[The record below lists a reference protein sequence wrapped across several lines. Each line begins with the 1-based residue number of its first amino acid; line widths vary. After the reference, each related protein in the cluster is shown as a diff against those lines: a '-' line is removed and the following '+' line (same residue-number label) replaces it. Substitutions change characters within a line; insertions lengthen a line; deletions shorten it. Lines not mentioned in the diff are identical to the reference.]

1 MLIVRPIRKQDF
13 PALQEIA
20 EQSGIGFT
28 SLPQNDELL
37 KAKIDRSVNSFAT
50 EADKPGDQGYLFVAE
65 DTDSGEVVGTAGIE
79 AAVGLTDAFYHYR
92 LGSVVHSSP
101 ELGIHKTVKTLS
113 LCNDFTGAAELCTL
127 FLKKSHRKGSN
138 GRLLAKSRFLFMASH
153 PQRFGDTVIAEMR
166 GVSDEEGR
174 SPFWQWLQEHF
185 FDLDFPTADYL
196 TGIGEKR
203 FIAELMPK
211 YPIYVNLLSQA
222 AQDVIGEVHPST
234 KPAIALLE
242 QEGFRYKDY
251 VDIFDAGP
259 TVECPVEHIETVR
272 QSQAVVI
279 RIGELAAPALQYL
292 LANTSTTNYRAGVV
306 TAHLHEGELFLDAE
320 QAAILGLS
328 DGDAA
333 RCFAMPS
340 DTNTPSN

>member
-1 MLIVRPIRKQDF
+1 MLIVRPIEKKDF
-13 PALQEIA
+13 SALQTIA

-28 SLPQNDELL
+28 SLPQNDDLL
-37 KAKIDRSVNSFAT
+37 RAKIHRSVNSFA
-50 EADKPGDQGYLFVAE
+50 ADTDQPGDQGYLFVAE
-65 DTDSGEVVGTAGIE
+65 DTTTGEVVGTAGIE
-79 AAVGLTDAFYHYR
+79 ASVGLSDAFYHYR

-113 LCNDFTGAAELCTL
+113 LCNDYTGAAELCTL
-127 FLKKSHRKGSN
+127 FLKTSHRIGGN

-153 PQRFGDTVIAEMR
+153 PERFGETVIAEMR

-211 YPIYVNLLSQA
+211 YPIYVNLLSAQ
-222 AQDVIGEVHPST
+222 AQDVIGQVHPAT
-234 KPAIALLE
+234 EPAIAMLKK
-242 QEGFRYKDY
+242 EGFRFKDY

-259 TVECPVEHIETVR
+259 TVECPLDQIETVR
-272 QSQAVVI
+272 QSQSVII
-279 RIGELAAPALQYL
+279 RIGELAATPVDYL
-292 LANTSTTNYRAGVV
+292 LANTQLSNYRAGLVR
-306 TAHLHEGELFLDAE
+306 AHLHDGELYLDAE
-320 QAAILGLS
+320 QASILGLS

-333 RCFAMPS
+333 RCVAIPS
-340 DTNTPSN
+340 SQ

>member
-1 MLIVRPIRKQDF
+1 MLIIRPIAKQDF
-13 PALQEIA
+13 QALQEIA

-37 KAKIDRSVNSFAT
+37 KAKIARSVNSFACQT
-50 EADKPGDQGYLFVAE
+50 DKPGDQGYLFVAE
-65 DTDSGEVVGTAGIE
+65 DTETGEVVGTAGIE
-79 AAVGLTDAFYHYR
+79 ASVGLTDAFYHYR

-113 LCNDFTGAAELCTL
+113 LCNDYTGAAELCTL
-127 FLKKSHRKGSN
+127 FLKKSHRRGSN

-153 PQRFGDTVIAEMR
+153 PLRFGDTVIAEMR
-166 GVSDEEGR
+166 GVSDEQGR

-211 YPIYVNLLSQA
+211 YPIYVNLLSKA
-222 AQDVIGEVHPST
+222 AQDVIGQVHPST
-234 KPAIALLE
+234 EPAIALLKK
-242 QEGFRYKDY
+242 EGFRYKNY

-259 TVECPVEHIETVR
+259 TVECPVDHVETVR
-272 QSQAVVI
+272 YSQAVVI
-279 RIGELAAPALQYL
+279 RIGELATPATEFL
-292 LANTSTTNYRAGVV
+292 LANTCLTNYRAGVV
-306 TAHLHEGELFLDAE
+306 TAHQQEGELFIDAK
-320 QAAILGLS
+320 QAAMLGLS
-328 DGDAA
+328 DGDGA
-333 RCFAMPS
+333 RCFAMSS
-340 DTNTPSN
+340 DSNSTSS